1 MRYFTIIDFQ
11 DMVLALFLGLGVLI
25 LIYLSW
31 SGYSREKDE
40 KELDRGDDSELISR
54 HGHNPASP
62 ALIVIYV
69 GVFLMALIYFVFHGV
84 LGGPIA

>member
-40 KELDRGDDSELISR
+40 KELDREDVKQHPERAAQPVMRSAGGTIRIAKPATSR
-54 HGHNPASP
+54 
-62 ALIVIYV
+62 
-69 GVFLMALIYFVFHGV
+69 
-84 LGGPIA
+84 